1 MITYVLVIAV
11 IARQSSPLLG
21 AVLSGGRL
29 NVVFAL
35 LSSASRPAPGGGKA
49 ARPRGCVCLPPRS
62 AKPPC
67 PSRGLACRCVPPRQ
81 LGRAVGLKAYLS
93 YAVSAKPSALFVLSG
108 CPPPPGEDSPCPTGE
123 DSPCPTGEDS
133 PCPTE
138 EDSPCP
144 TGEDSTCPTG
154 EDSTCP
160 TGEDSPCPTGGIPPN
175 PLTSYYDDDFHILAE
190 GNHHHNMRAKIN
202 TPILSTKW
210 EKIKTNWHKMYIQ
223 R

>member
-123 DSPCPTGEDS
+123 DSPCPTG
-133 PCPTE
+133 
-138 EDSPCP
+138 
-144 TGEDSTCPTG
+144 
-154 EDSTCP
+154 
-160 TGEDSPCPTGGIPPN
+160 GIPPN

-202 TPILSTKW
+202 TPIFIDEMGKNKDELAKNVYTKLF
-210 EKIKTNWHKMYIQ
+210 KNLQKL
-223 R
+223 

>member
-108 CPPPPGEDSPCPTGE
+108 CPPPPGEDF
-123 DSPCPTGEDS
+123 PCPTGEDS

-144 TGEDSTCPTG
+144 TGEDSP
-154 EDSTCP
+154 CP
-160 TGEDSPCPTGGIPPN
+160 TGEDSPCPTGGIPHARLGGFPQT
-175 PLTSYYDDDFHILAE
+175 PLPHIMMMIFTFLLKE
-190 GNHHHNMRAKIN
+190 I
-202 TPILSTKW
+202 I
-210 EKIKTNWHKMYIQ
+210 III
-223 R
+223 

>member
-108 CPPPPGEDSPCPTGE
+108 CPPPHGEDSPCPTGR
-123 DSPCPTGEDS
+123 
-133 PCPTE
+133 
-138 EDSPCP
+138 
-144 TGEDSTCPTG
+144 
-154 EDSTCP
+154 
-160 TGEDSPCPTGGIPPN
+160 IPPN

-210 EKIKTNWHKMYIQ
+210 EKIKTN
-223 R
+223 